1 MFRSTATLGFID
13 STGTGSSKTPSILA
27 DTTIPNNVQFMIF
40 SDKKCSGSGAEC
52 GFYNGDIAYHGFD
65 GPKKAFFFEFQMPS
79 DNSGAAQNVDMPSI
93 WALNA
98 KIPRLGQY
106 SPCSCWATGCGEIDL
121 FEVLAPGSDKC
132 VQAVHA
138 AKGVNKNSGTPCNY
152 FKRPTSKTIKAAT
165 IYDTDAGSVTTVI
178 LPNDTSFDQG
188 FSADQI
194 SGFLKNASN
203 KSKFEML
210 S

>member
-1 MFRSTATLGFID
+1 MKIA
-13 STGTGSSKTPSILA
+13 
-27 DTTIPNNVQFMIF
+27 NNVQFMIF
-40 SDKKCSGSGAEC
+40 SDKPCSGSGKEC
-52 GFYNGDIAYHGFD
+52 GFYNGKIAYQGFD

-79 DNSGAAQNVDMPSI
+79 DMSGGQNSDMPAI

-106 SPCSCWATGCGEIDL
+106 SECSCWATGCGEIDL

-138 AKGVNKNSGTPCNY
+138 TKGSNKNSGTPCDY
-152 FKRPTSKTIKAAT
+152 FQRPVDKTMKAAT
-165 IYDTDAGSVTTVI
+165 IFDVDSGSVKTVV
-178 LPNDTSFDQG
+178 LPDDTSFDDG
-188 FSADQI
+188 FSAEDI
-194 SGFLKNASN
+194 AGFLSKASS
-203 KSKFEML
+203 KSHFKML